1 MSVGLPEAPGARL
14 CGREQAPI
22 EMTKAREIPGFF
34 CVPSRIE
41 VHSPPSIH
49 AGSVVS
55 NFEQL

>member
-34 CVPSRIE
+34 LCAEQNRSAFPSER
-41 VHSPPSIH
+41 PC
-49 AGSVVS
+49 GLGC
-55 NFEQL
+55 EQF